1 MKFTVL
7 NGFVVNISRLNEECK
22 GLKEK
27 MKNRRNDDDEV
38 ITIEDDDDVI
48 LIEDDVIRIESD
60 DMTDIVDVEDDTI
73 KVSDE
78 DDDDDDV
85 SSIERDDITDIVDV
99 EDDTIK
105 VSDDE
110 TELIITD
117 IRTVKDGEFSSDEVV
132 SSKQNKVEENK
143 TVFKHKKLD
152 LRRAE
157 VRKED
162 EENEVKSLNETGITV
177 NIFI

>member
-1 MKFTVL
+1 MASIRKRQKPKNVRILQPGPVLVDCMKFTVL

-73 KVSDE
+73 KVSD
-78 DDDDDDV
+78 
-85 SSIERDDITDIVDV
+85 
-99 EDDTIK
+99 
-105 VSDDE
+105 DE

-152 LRRAE
+152 LRRVE
-157 VRKED
+157 VMKEG